1 MRECTAI
8 IYTLIEYEFLS
19 LESKH
24 PTILFTDLK
33 PIVLL
38 FMQNQIQTLDFIDLN

>member
-8 IYTLIEYEFLS
+8 IYTLTEYEFLN

-24 PTILFTDLK
+24 STILFTDLK
-33 PIVLL
+33 PIVFL
-38 FMQNQIQTLDFIDLN
+38 FTQNQIQTLDFIDLN